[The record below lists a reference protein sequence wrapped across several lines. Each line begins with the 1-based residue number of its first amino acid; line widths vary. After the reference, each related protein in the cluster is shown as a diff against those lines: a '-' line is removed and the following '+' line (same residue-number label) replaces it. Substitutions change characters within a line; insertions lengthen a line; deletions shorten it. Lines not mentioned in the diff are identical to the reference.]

1 MHALRFFLV
10 PFIFVLMLGCGSSLN
25 TPPPLDQAARVAVA
39 PFLAGEK
46 AASLGKWVPIN
57 LTTRLEL
64 ALKDTEWVYDQSK
77 KVNPVASKLG
87 ELGLTLND
95 IFADPALAAKVGQ
108 ALKVD
113 LIIIGK
119 MGKPKFTHRDYN
131 TFLKRMGRQG
141 GISGT
146 ATMVRARQSALVKT
160 HLKVID
166 TKTGELIFDD
176 SILDYL
182 KYWFAFQVENRN
194 MVRFKTEAEMMA
206 DLGNHLPRRIA
217 YALYPSGMPV
227 VNEGEVLLKP
237 ENLILLGSGGA
248 VAWD

>member
-1 MHALRFFLV
+1 MYALRFFLV
-10 PFIFVLMLGCGSSLN
+10 LFIFVLMVGCGSSLN
-25 TPPPLDQAARVAVA
+25 TPPPLDQAAGVAIT
-39 PFLAGEK
+39 PFIAGEK
-46 AASLGKWVPIN
+46 AGTLGKWVPIN

-64 ALKDTEWVYDQSK
+64 ALKDTQWVYDQSE
-77 KVNPVASKLG
+77 KVDPVASKLG

-119 MGKPKFTHRDYN
+119 LDNPKFTHKDFN

-146 ATMVRARQSALVKT
+146 STMVRARQSALVKA

-176 SILDYL
+176 SVLDYI

-194 MVRFKTEAEMMA
+194 MVRFKTEEEMMA

-217 YALYPSGMPV
+217 YALYPTGMPIV
-227 VNEGEVLLKP
+227 KEGEVLLKP
-237 ENLILLGSGGA
+237 ENIILIGTGGE